1 MTQWQIK
8 WDSRALKE
16 LKKFDKQAQ
25 KDIIHYLKTRI
36 GTTDFPRRFGKV
48 LLSDKARL
56 WRYRVKNYRIICN
69 IEDEQLVVL
78 VLRTSHRKDVYQL

>member
-1 MTQWQIK
+1 MTQWKIE
-8 WDSRALKE
+8 WDTRALKE
-16 LKKFDKQAQ
+16 LKKLDKQTQ

-36 GTTDFPRRFGKV
+36 ATEDSPRRFGKA
-48 LLSDKARL
+48 LLGNKAGL

-69 IEDEQLVVL
+69 LEDDNLVVL